1 MSNQDF
7 PADPDT
13 VVPLPMTGERTA
25 PDTDQENYWFRRH
38 EIVYLAWREHC
49 RGRDIIEAG
58 AGEGYGAGILAPY
71 AQSLHGMDYD
81 LLACQHAASKYG
93 VGAPCPLTFTQAD
106 LGALP
111 LADECTDV
119 IVNSQV
125 IEHLPDQEAFVAEC
139 FRVLRPG
146 GVFLVATPNRITF
159 TPTGQPINP
168 FHIRELNARELADL
182 LVEPGFELVETLG
195 VYHGPHLRSL
205 DNKWGG
211 LIHAQLQ
218 PYLENRSWPAELR
231 TDVDSITAIDF
242 EFRSCPPTEVELG
255 KLDDPTSLDDSL
267 DLVFVGR
274 KPR

>member
-1 MSNQDF
+1 MSNEYF

-38 EIVYLAWREHC
+38 EIVYLAWRERC
-49 RGRDIIEAG
+49 RDRDVIEAG
-58 AGEGYGAGILAPY
+58 AGEGYGAGMLAPY
-71 AQSLHGMDYD
+71 TQSLHGVDYD
-81 LLACQHAASKYG
+81 LLACQHATSKYR

-111 LADECTDV
+111 FADECADV

-125 IEHLPDQEAFVAEC
+125 IEHLPDQEGFVAEC

-146 GVFLVATPNRITF
+146 GVLVVATPNRSTF
-159 TPTGQPINP
+159 TPAGQAINP

-182 LVEPGFELVETLG
+182 LVGPGFELVETLG
-195 VYHGPHLRSL
+195 VYHGPHLRHL
-205 DNKWGG
+205 DDKWGG
-211 LIHAQLQ
+211 LIRAQLQ
-218 PYLENRSWPAELR
+218 PYLENRPWSAELR
-231 TDVDSITAIDF
+231 ADVDSVTATDF
-242 EFRSCPPTEVELG
+242 EFRTCPPAEVRDG
-255 KLDDPTSLDDSL
+255 ALDDPTSLDDSL

-274 KPR
+274 KLR